1 MRFRWAA
8 RTHTGRVRGNNED
21 ALWPRPGSGETNE
34 ILLVAVADGMGGAAG
49 GEIASKTA
57 IDTASAVGG
66 SAAIRVQAA
75 NLAVLDE
82 ASRRPRLTGMGTTLT
97 LAIIDPNG
105 TVDIGHVGDS
115 RAYLRRDGELR
126 KVTSD
131 HSYIGE
137 MMAAGRLTP
146 EEAKNHPY
154 RSVVTRAVGLESSV
168 EVDTTELELQA
179 GDRLLLCSD
188 GLSSMVDD
196 GAIAEILDGR
206 DDPAEA
212 ARALVEAANAAGGD
226 DNITVVIVDADDE

>member
-1 MRFRWAA
+1 LP
-8 RTHTGRVRGNNED
+8 TG
-21 ALWPRPGSGETNE
+21 W
-34 ILLVAVADGMGGAAG
+34 AG

-115 RAYLRRDGELR
+115 RAYLRRDGDLR